1 MPLLLLLLACPGA
14 TRVAPTGVPAR
25 QASGASRIPLPGLSD
40 VGCDGADCRALVR
53 GTLVSLPDAAPIG
66 ATHALAAF
74 DTLRHT
80 SAGWEVEGACEP
92 ATAALAAPPRC
103 VAPLTT
109 DGLVGAPTPATPPP
123 TLEDHAP
130 TLGTAA
136 IEFGAAWNAGI
147 AAGWRSGFHRVIVGP
162 GSGRI
167 TWLRGI
173 DGAGQL
179 VRVGNGSRT
188 ARLGSA
194 TASASWP
201 GWLALHPT
209 GVEAY
214 LVAWPSPLV
223 RAFDPTTLDIRWT
236 LPVDGAARGL
246 FVDPGGRWLL
256 VAVGPGTTDRLV
268 EWPLPSLTTPPTAD
282 LARDEVLRALEHPPT
297 DAVLVIDLATHA
309 VVARAEGELRRFVPL
324 PDRPLLATD
333 EEVVFFTPGALP

>member
-1 MPLLLLLLACPGA
+1 MSPLLLLLACPGA
-14 TRVAPTGVPAR
+14 PRVAS
-25 QASGASRIPLPGLSD
+25 ASVAAAPSSSESRLLLPGLSD
-40 VGCDGADCRALVR
+40 VACDGADCRALVR
-53 GTLVSLPDAAPIG
+53 GTLVSLPGAAPIG
-66 ATHALAAF
+66 TVGALEAF
-74 DTLRHT
+74 DTLRFT
-80 SAGWEVEGACEP
+80 PSGWEVEGRCVP
-92 ATAALAAPPRC
+92 LAPGPRC
-103 VAPLTT
+103 VAPLAA
-109 DGLVGAPTPATPPP
+109 DGAVGVLAPAAAPPA
-123 TLEDHAP
+123 LEQDAP
-130 TLGTAA
+130 SLGAAA

-194 TASASWP
+194 TASVSWP

-236 LPVDGAARGL
+236 LPVEGAARGL

-256 VAVGPGTTDRLV
+256 VAVGPGTTERLV
-268 EWPLPSLTTPPTAD
+268 EWPLPSLEATPTGD
-282 LARDEVLRALEHPPT
+282 LSRDEVLRALEHPPM
-297 DAVLVIDLATHA
+297 DGVLVIDLSTQS
-309 VVARAEGELRRFVPL
+309 VVARAEGELRRFLPL

-333 EEVVFFTPGALP
+333 REIVFFTPGALP